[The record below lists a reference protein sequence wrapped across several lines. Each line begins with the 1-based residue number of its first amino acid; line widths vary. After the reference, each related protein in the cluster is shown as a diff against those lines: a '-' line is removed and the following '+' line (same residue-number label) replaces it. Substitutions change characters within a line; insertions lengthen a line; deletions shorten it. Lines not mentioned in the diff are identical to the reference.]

1 MSTHSNSKTLYV
13 SDMDGTL
20 LNNNSVLSQET
31 IEKLNTLIDKGAAF
45 TVATARTPATVTSL
59 MKDVNAN
66 LPFIVM
72 AGCAQWQPKEKEYIA
87 TRFIEPA
94 LVKRI
99 ADIFELYGNTPF
111 IYNYNKDG
119 NRIVVNHTTNLSQ
132 QERDFIEPR
141 IKTPLKR
148 LETVGKLLENTGEY
162 DGVMLIFSMGKFD
175 SLRKIADEIDKKGI
189 PCTYNCYRDI
199 FDTEQ
204 GIIDIYQEGTTKAAA
219 IKRLANKIGAERIV
233 CFGDNMNDIP
243 MMEAADW
250 SVVVSNAFEE
260 VKAYANEVIGS
271 NEENAVVNWIE
282 KDFNGL
288 R

>member
-1 MSTHSNSKTLYV
+1 MSTHSNPKTLYV

-31 IEKLNTLIDKGAAF
+31 IEKLNSLIDKGAAF

-72 AGCAQWQPKEKEYIA
+72 AGCAQWQPKEKKYKE
-87 TRFIEPA
+87 TRFIETTI
-94 LVKRI
+94 VKRI

-111 IYNYNKDG
+111 IYNKDG

-148 LETVGKLLENTGEY
+148 LETVEKLLERTGEY

-189 PCTYNCYRDI
+189 PCTCNCYRDI

-204 GIIDIYQEGTTKAAA
+204 GIIDIYLEGTTKASA
-219 IKRLANKIGAERIV
+219 IKRLAHEIGADRIV
-233 CFGDNMNDIP
+233 CFGDNLNDIA

-250 SVVVSNAFEE
+250 SVAVSNAFEE

-271 NEENAVVNWIE
+271 NEEKAVVNWIE
-282 KDFNGL
+282 KDYNGL
-288 R
+288 LN